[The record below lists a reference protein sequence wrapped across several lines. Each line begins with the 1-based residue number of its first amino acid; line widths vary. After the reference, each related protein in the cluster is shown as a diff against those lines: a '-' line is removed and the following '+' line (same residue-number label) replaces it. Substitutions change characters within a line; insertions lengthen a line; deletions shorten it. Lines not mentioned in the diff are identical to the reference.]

1 MRAIVDSPLL
11 QGVRL
16 VLMTRDAHG
25 LYAQFGFGPLAS
37 PEQWMIRPERI

>member
-16 VLMTRDAHG
+16 VLTTRDAHG
-25 LYAQFGFGPLAS
+25 LYEQFGFRHLAS
-37 PEQWMIRPERI
+37 PEQWMIRPEPI